1 MNKILKYQEYD
12 SCAKIWEDFAK
23 LLVNANLNE
32 SKDDNKVTESEII
45 KITKQL
51 SKDLKFNLKMV
62 LTFGTGISAM
72 YPIVEHLIKKS
83 SLTGLTL
90 TKETIVLLTITAISI
105 AYLEINKNKP
115 GATEIICSVCDGLGK
130 ITRKGVQ
137 NLEEVDEKE
146 NCHNCHGEGK
156 TNSVVTK
163 KDAQTL
169 LFECR
174 QRGAGKG
181 IITKLAN
188 CLISIGDFVGKFVK
202 TTIVG
207 ANYAISSLIDLFGY
221 TAILEPSMNAISS
234 LIDENSWTL
243 DNLPQ
248 IIGNLLSLGVGAL
261 SFLIKRGWDHLA
273 SRLSNFFKKV
283 PKNQGDIVDTTWN
296 PDNLENQD
304 IIKER
309 GK

>member
-12 SCAKIWEDFAK
+12 SCAKFWKDFAE
-23 LLVNANLNE
+23 LIVDNNISE
-32 SKDDNKVTESEII
+32 SKNEKKVDESEII
-45 KITKQL
+45 KISKQL
-51 SKDLKFNLKMV
+51 SKDLKFNLEMV
-62 LTFGTGISAM
+62 FTFGTGISAM
-72 YPIVEHLIKKS
+72 YPIVEHLIKNS

-90 TKETIVLLTITAISI
+90 TPKTIVLLTITAISI

-188 CLISIGDFVGKFVK
+188 CLISIGDFVIKGFNFA
-202 TTIVG
+202 T
-207 ANYAISSLIDLFGY
+207 SSLIGLFAY
-221 TAILEPSMNAISS
+221 TAILVPIMNAISA
-234 LIDENSWTL
+234 LIDQNNSWTL

-248 IIGNLLSLGVGAL
+248 ILGNLLSLGVGAL